1 MLLEL
6 LVLLVLEL
14 DDELELLLELLALCR
29 AENRS
34 CVSFCMSWPMVEL
47 LLPSS
52 LSPSPPPP
60 GGGMPPGGG
69 GGGAEALVVLLVPVV
84 PLVLSVD
91 DVDDA
96 DDVDEVDR
104 PSWLSACSIACMKP
118 PPPP

>member
-1 MLLEL
+1 ML

-47 LLPSS
+47 LLSS
-52 LSPSPPPP
+52 LSPSSPPS
-60 GGGMPPGGG
+60 GGGG

-84 PLVLSVD
+84 LLVLSVD

-96 DDVDEVDR
+96 DDVDDVDEVDR

-118 PPPP
+118 PPPPP

>member
-1 MLLEL
+1 ML
-6 LVLLVLEL
+6 LVLLVLDV

-47 LLPSS
+47 LLLSS
-52 LSPSPPPP
+52 LSPSSPPS

-69 GGGAEALVVLLVPVV
+69 GGGAEALVVLLV
-84 PLVLSVD
+84 LSVD

-96 DDVDEVDR
+96 DDVDDVDEVDR

>member
-1 MLLEL
+1 ML
-6 LVLLVLEL
+6 LVLLVLDV
-14 DDELELLLELLALCR
+14 DDALELLLELLALCR

-47 LLPSS
+47 LLSS
-52 LSPSPPPP
+52 LSPSSPPS

-84 PLVLSVD
+84 LLVLSVD

-96 DDVDEVDR
+96 DDVDDVDEVDR